1 MTMHKDLAAGQWF
14 QLSFCEQMAN
24 VGSEIERA
32 LSWRS
37 KGRSDFSGRAFE
49 RALELLDLSVADGK
63 NRLRLGEILRVREA
77 LVDHF
82 VFENSYQSTADSW
95 RRYFGAFLQAVRG
108 SR

>member
-1 MTMHKDLAAGQWF
+1 MTMHKDLAAGKWF

-32 LSWRS
+32 ISWRS

-63 NRLRLGEILRVREA
+63 NRLRLGELLRVREA
-77 LVDHF
+77 LADHF

-95 RRYFGAFLQAVRG
+95 RRYFGAFLRAVRG
-108 SR
+108 GR